1 MSSEPLEDR
10 SHVRHRNEHT
20 PFTTRERTSLESG
33 FKLMVYDEAELG
45 VIVTTVRICLTVT
58 VFSGNILKVLSSTI
72 TESISSI
79 NLILSEYVIHNVDV
93 V

>member
-10 SHVRHRNEHT
+10 SHVRHRDKHT
-20 PFTTRERTSLESG
+20 PFTARERTSLKSG

-45 VIVTTVRICLTVT
+45 VIVTTVRICLTAT
-58 VFSGNILKVLSSTI
+58 VLSGNILEVLSSI
-72 TESISSI
+72 ISEGIGSI
-79 NLILSEYVIHNVDV
+79 NLILSENVIHNVDV

>member
-10 SHVRHRNEHT
+10 SHVIDWNEHT
-20 PFTTRERTSLESG
+20 PFTTRERTSLKSG
-33 FKLMVYDEAELG
+33 FKLMIYDEAELG
-45 VIVTTVRICLTVT
+45 VIVTTVWICLTAT
-58 VFSGNILKVLSSTI
+58 VLCGNILKVLSSVI

-79 NLILSEYVIHNVDV
+79 NLILSENVIDNVNV